1 MTAASGS
8 FKVALRLGG
17 KGEPGFGSS
26 SSQWA
31 TTHHAIARRSMGRRW
46 ARGELMAGNIARQ
59 SLAGY
64 SFASEPG
71 NWPQTDSPHSRFHL
85 ALIAAKNPAPTRF
98 PKIVPSMKSPA
109 RRFTATASTLALT
122 FIALLAPQT
131 ARCAD
136 ADPWAPWVEASFPFF
151 SSTLDLRDYSPG
163 AVPWNITPRGIILN
177 IGHDC
182 WACFDTDNLRVSAVW
197 TGKGVTAEALAPL
210 SYQNRPLK
218 TLGGQGKLPKP
229 DGSVLLV
236 NGVYPGWQIGDKVS
250 FNDPR
255 EPQPS
260 VEEPGRGPISPEVA
274 QFKAIRL
281 NGNAAV
287 LEYVVDGARVKEC
300 FTTSKREQGDDIC
313 QNFSIAP
320 DSHPVSLVVG
330 HKPPQAGNEPVN
342 VYKSGASEASLA
354 EENGTWVVHVAPH
367 KEAIQF
373 TIAVGRSEMPDPT
386 EASVARWPQPV
397 VTKATLSTSK
407 DAYVVDDIALPT
419 DNPWRRNVRL
429 CDIAFFKNGTAAG
442 VTVDGDVWIIR
453 GLQKDLGEVHWR
465 RFASGLH
472 EPMGIAIRDEQIYVY
487 DRNGIWRLLDT
498 DGNGEAD
505 VHELFSNVFPQSGE
519 SREFPMSLK
528 LAPDGSFIV
537 AKGGQQA
544 STISKLN
551 GSVIRVAPDGRS
563 YEILG
568 VGFRQPFAGVNPKT
582 GVVTAS
588 DQEGNYTP
596 TTPLY
601 FVHSAEYHGFLSE
614 LLPKEKYPA
623 PIADPLTWIP
633 HPVNPSGASQVWLYG
648 ANMGPLNDSFLHLA
662 FMRPEIFRVLLNDR
676 EAKPQAAVVSVVH
689 DFDLPMLNAAVNPA
703 DGLLYMTGFQVI
715 GWGTTATRQS
725 GLMRM
730 RYTGA
735 TCPVPNEV
743 VSMDKGVLL
752 RFETALDPQKAK
764 DLANYTAESW
774 HYERTYKYGSPH
786 LKADG
791 TPGQDWMTPSS
802 VYLSKDG
809 KGVFVGIPD
818 MKPVQQMRIGWALSA
833 TDGTK
838 LENNAYF
845 TPYILTKFDPA
856 KEGFGDISVDLTP
869 RAAVVQAAITPTAEE
884 GQRLYQL
891 MGCMACHATDDSK
904 LPKIGPTWKGLYG
917 KKRQISKGP
926 DVVADDAYIRES
938 ILIPSAKIVKGFE
951 KAETGMPVYAG
962 VLNDSQIQSI
972 ILFIKTLK

>member
-1 MTAASGS
+1 
-8 FKVALRLGG
+8 V
-17 KGEPGFGSS
+17 EP
-26 SSQWA
+26 
-31 TTHHAIARRSMGRRW
+31 
-46 ARGELMAGNIARQ
+46 N
-59 SLAGY
+59 
-64 SFASEPG
+64 
-71 NWPQTDSPHSRFHL
+71 
-85 ALIAAKNPAPTRF
+85 
-98 PKIVPSMKSPA
+98 
-109 RRFTATASTLALT
+109 
-122 FIALLAPQT
+122 
-131 ARCAD
+131 
-136 ADPWAPWVEASFPFF
+136 FPFF
-151 SSTLDLRDYSPG
+151 SSTLDLRDYSPD
-163 AVPWNITPRGIILN
+163 AVPWNITPRGLILN
-177 IGHDC
+177 LGHDC
-182 WACFDTDNLRVSAVW
+182 WACFDTDLLRVSAIW
-197 TGKGVTAEALAPL
+197 TGKGLTGESLAPL
-210 SYQNRPLK
+210 SYQNKPLK
-218 TLGGQGKLPKP
+218 TVGGQSKLPKP
-229 DGSVLLV
+229 DGTVLLV
-236 NGVYPGWQIGDKVS
+236 NGLYPGWQLGEKIS
-250 FNDPR
+250 LNDPR

-260 VEEPGRGPISPEVA
+260 AEEPGRGPISPEVG
-274 QFKAIRL
+274 QFKSIRL
-281 NGNAAV
+281 NGDQAV
-287 LEYVVDGARVKEC
+287 LEYTVAGAPVREWINGISNGVSLSNPDGSLVIRRCLELAPNAHDVTLVIGRTIGQHRADGPAVGALGEDDKDLLGGVTPGTEQGVSVVRVKAHKQVIR
-300 FTTSKREQGDDIC
+300 FTVFLTVKGPMKG
-313 QNFSIAP
+313 ALGVP
-320 DSHPVSLVVG
+320 T
-330 HKPPQAGNEPVN
+330 
-342 VYKSGASEASLA
+342 ASE
-354 EENGTWVVHVAPH
+354 P
-367 KEAIQF
+367 
-373 TIAVGRSEMPDPT
+373 
-386 EASVARWPQPV
+386 SVARWPQEV
-397 VTKATLSTSK
+397 VTKATPSTSK

-429 CDIAFFKNGTAAG
+429 CDIAFFKDGTAAG

-453 GLQKDLGEVHWR
+453 GLQKDLGEVRWH

-487 DRNGIWRLLDT
+487 DRNGIWRLRDT
-498 DGNGEAD
+498 NGDGEAD

-551 GSVIRVAPDGRS
+551 GSVLRVAPDGRS

-633 HPVNPSGASQVWLYG
+633 HPVNPSGASQAWLYD
-648 ANMGPLNDSFLHLA
+648 AKMGPLNDSLLHLA

-689 DFDLPMLNAAVNPA
+689 DFDLPMLNATVNPA
-703 DGLLYMTGFQVI
+703 DGMLYMTGFQVI
-715 GWGTTATRQS
+715 GWGTTATRVS

-735 TCPVPNEV
+735 TSPLPREV
-743 VSMDKGVLL
+743 VPMDKGVLL
-752 RFETALDPQKAK
+752 RFETALDPQKAT

-818 MKPVQQMRIGWALSA
+818 MKPVQQMRIGWALA
-833 TDGTK
+833 AADGTK
-838 LENNAYF
+838 LENNGYF
-845 TPYILTKFDPA
+845 TPYILTKFDPV

-869 RAAVVQAAITPTAEE
+869 KAAVVQAAAPPSAEE
-884 GQRLYQL
+884 GKRLYQL

-904 LPKIGPTWKGLYG
+904 QPKIGPTWKGLYG
-917 KKRQISKGP
+917 KKRQFFKGP
-926 DVVADDAYIRES
+926 DAVADDAYIRES
-938 ILIPSAKIVKGFE
+938 ILIPSAKIVKGYE